1 MPVMHQTLLLVFY
14 LNLMDSPEN
23 NELELNKTLCSF
35 NTLSEDFCIPKQNVA
50 GFLQILKFLETYN
63 FISLKQTSKFKS
75 GNNGENMIIRIQINL
90 IDIKTT
96 LKSQDS
102 FKNYF

>member
-1 MPVMHQTLLLVFY
+1 MHQTALLVFY
-14 LNLMDSPEN
+14 LNLVNSPEN

-35 NTLSEDFCIPKQNVA
+35 NILCEDFCFPKQNVM
-50 GFLQILKFLETYN
+50 GFLQILKFLESYN
-63 FISLKQTSKFKS
+63 FISLKQASKFKF
-75 GNNGENMIIRIQINL
+75 GNNNENMIIRIQINL

-96 LKSQDS
+96 LMSQDS